1 LLDTIWGQK
10 TRIENSNF
18 IQECLG
24 KELEKFLVKDLFKY
38 HCKMYKNKPIYWLFS
53 SKTGAFQVLVYMHR
67 MNAFTVEKIRANYML
82 EHLKNLR
89 SEESMLKTNSAS
101 LSTQDAKRLDQIRKD
116 LIECE
121 AYDMELK
128 NVADQQITFDLD
140 DGVTANYAKF
150 ESVLA
155 KIK

>member
-1 LLDTIWGQK
+1 
-10 TRIENSNF
+10 
-18 IQECLG
+18 
-24 KELEKFLVKDLFKY
+24 
-38 HCKMYKNKPIYWLFS
+38 
-53 SKTGAFQVLVYMHR
+53 
-67 MNAFTVEKIRANYML
+67 ML

-89 SEESMLKTNSAS
+89 SEESMLQANSAT
-101 LSTQDAKRLDQIRKD
+101 LNTQDAKRLDQIRKD
-116 LIECE
+116 LVECE